1 MSPAGSAVPA
11 GRTGSSGVTLTGE
24 ACAAG
29 ARDVVDPDEP
39 WPEEGEAAPGAP
51 ARLAGAPAAEEA
63 GAGRGGVVAAGR
75 GALAAAVPDPDG
87 GADERF
93 STGAGRGAAQPASSA
108 ASANATSGAG
118 SGLARARPVVRAFK
132 SVV

>member
-1 MSPAGSAVPA
+1 VSPAGSAVPA

-29 ARDVVDPDEP
+29 ARAVDPDGL
-39 WPEEGEAAPGAP
+39 WPDEVGAAVGAP
-51 ARLAGAPAAEEA
+51 ARLAGAPEAE
-63 GAGRGGVVAAGR
+63 GAGRGGVAAAGR
-75 GALAAAVPDPDG
+75 GALALAVPDPEG

-108 ASANATSGAG
+108 TSANATSGAG
-118 SGLARARPVVRAFK
+118 SGLARARPAGRAFK